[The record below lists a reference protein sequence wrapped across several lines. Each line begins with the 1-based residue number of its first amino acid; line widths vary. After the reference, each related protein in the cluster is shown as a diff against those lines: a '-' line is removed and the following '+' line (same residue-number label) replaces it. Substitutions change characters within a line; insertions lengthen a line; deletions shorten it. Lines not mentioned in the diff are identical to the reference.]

1 MTSGTSLSTVC
12 AAGTGGLLYLFTE
25 CIFQVGQDVLLFGGV
40 GLLPEFLEDHAE
52 SRKQMLLAA
61 SDGVINDAADVIRR
75 IPLHIGRDGIADLK
89 VHIHHPPA
97 ERFSV
102 LLAGYTSVLLHLSQ
116 ITDDGRCHRLKR
128 IESTQNSLVK
138 HWKKLVNTRK
148 ERDKTGEFL
157 VEGEHLAE
165 EALKKEGAVLAL
177 IVREGVDVPDYW
189 ETDEIQM
196 IEITSQVEREITD
209 TEHPQGIY
217 AQCRIP
223 EVTADE
229 QESWK
234 TLLLIDAVQDPGN
247 IGTMIRTAD
256 AAGIDAVVL
265 GKGSADPYAPKTV
278 RSAQGSHFHL
288 PVVRGELQDIVLQL
302 KSRGIQVFGTALEG
316 AVAYDEPGKSENFA
330 LIVGNE
336 GSGVNPELLAE
347 ADRKLMI
354 PLRGLAESL
363 NVAVAT
369 GILLYALRA

>member
-1 MTSGTSLSTVC
+1 M
-12 AAGTGGLLYLFTE
+12 
-25 CIFQVGQDVLLFGGV
+25 
-40 GLLPEFLEDHAE
+40 
-52 SRKQMLLAA
+52 
-61 SDGVINDAADVIRR
+61 
-75 IPLHIGRDGIADLK
+75 
-89 VHIHHPPA
+89 
-97 ERFSV
+97 
-102 LLAGYTSVLLHLSQ
+102 
-116 ITDDGRCHRLKR
+116 KR

-177 IVREGVDVPDYW
+177 IFREGITLPDYW
-189 ETDEIQM
+189 ETGEVQL

-223 EVTADE
+223 EVSADE

-256 AAGIDAVVL
+256 AAGIDAVIL

-288 PVVRGELQDIVLQL
+288 PVIRGDLQETVLEL
-302 KSRGIQVFGTALEG
+302 KSRGIPVYGTALEG
-316 AVAYDEPGKSENFA
+316 AVAYDDPGKGDTFA

-336 GSGVNPELLAE
+336 GNGVNPDLLAE
-347 ADRKLMI
+347 TDKKLMV